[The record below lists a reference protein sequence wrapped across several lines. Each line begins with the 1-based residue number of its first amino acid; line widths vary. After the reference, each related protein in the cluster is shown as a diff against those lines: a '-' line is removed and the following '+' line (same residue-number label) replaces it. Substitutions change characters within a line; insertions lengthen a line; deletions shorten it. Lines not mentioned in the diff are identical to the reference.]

1 MNKQFTIILLCLLTL
16 AGCDSS
22 QKPAQ
27 QADAINHVGQMKHD
41 HTQGKR
47 MQPLQMLLGQAL
59 VMAAYGANMKLDGN
73 DQGQG
78 LLVDA
83 TGLLRRAMSG
93 PEMTM
98 MHKGG
103 GDMSASMH
111 QIHDLGDTAFDLL
124 GLMMGLSANDSN
136 AVQLRKANELLAMA
150 ASGHNMLLQAESA
163 GELGPVMQKHAR
175 ELLNQAEAGLT
186 EIEGLGEYHK
196 LILHLLRMHGMKDH
210 HRSAKI

>member
-1 MNKQFTIILLCLLTL
+1 MKRLFSIILLCLLSL

-22 QKPAQ
+22 QESAQ
-27 QADAINHVGQMKHD
+27 QADAMNHASHMQSK
-41 HTQGKR
+41 Q
-47 MQPLQMLLGQAL
+47 MQPLQTLLGQAL

-73 DQGQG
+73 AQGQD

-93 PEMTM
+93 PEMAM

-103 GDMSASMH
+103 IGMSASMH
-111 QIHDLGDTAFDLL
+111 QVHDLGDTAFDLF
-124 GLMMGLSANDSN
+124 GLMMGLSADDTN

-163 GELGPVMQKHAR
+163 GELRPVMQKHAWK
-175 ELLNQAEAGLT
+175 LLNQAEVALAG
-186 EIEGLGEYHK
+186 IEGLGEYHK

-210 HRSAKI
+210 HTPAKI